1 MRKMCF
7 VVIIPFLVMLLLSVG
22 GLISVELQAAPV
34 PPSPSP
40 VQMETQVP
48 ATPTPA
54 PSWASANPTD
64 EIPGVQSVHVS
75 VQKGGTYRTTIITLF
90 DGGKGL
96 TNTKNVTTVV
106 TAPDGTQTTC
116 IIGNTTGIHMGDTCE
131 AQGSKGTDHVKVYVA
146 MNDGKTYLVTD
157 QLMPYTAMA

>member
-1 MRKMCF
+1 MKKNCILF
-7 VVIIPFLVMLLLSVG
+7 IIPLLIALVLAAGCLVPGDSP
-22 GLISVELQAAPV
+22 AAPAAT
-34 PPSPSP
+34 P
-40 VQMETQVP
+40 VTTETAVT
-48 ATPTPA
+48 ATPTPV

-106 TAPDGTQTTC
+106 TAPDGTLTTC
-116 IIGNTTGIHMGDTCE
+116 VIGNTTGIHMGDTCE
-131 AQGSKGTDHVKVYVA
+131 AQGSKGTDHVVVYVA
-146 MNDGKTYLVTD
+146 MNDGKTYRILD
-157 QLMPYTAMA
+157 QLMPYSAMG